1 MAAAYNLVFSFGFLL
16 FFCLSGYSIYLF
28 GEDKNCP
35 KVNFITLIILIL
47 AGYILMYHYFNRNQ
61 AMSQEEISML
71 VKGIT
76 PIPLDEKYWLG
87 ITGLLI
93 IPICFN
99 FSIRTS
105 HALIINVLSVIVF
118 VAYWLAGLQK
128 TLSFDTFDYFVR
140 TLLTVIPVVY
150 FEYRI
155 IKERFL

>member
-1 MAAAYNLVFSFGFLL
+1 
-16 FFCLSGYSIYLF
+16 
-28 GEDKNCP
+28 
-35 KVNFITLIILIL
+35 
-47 AGYILMYHYFNRNQ
+47 MYHYFNRNQ